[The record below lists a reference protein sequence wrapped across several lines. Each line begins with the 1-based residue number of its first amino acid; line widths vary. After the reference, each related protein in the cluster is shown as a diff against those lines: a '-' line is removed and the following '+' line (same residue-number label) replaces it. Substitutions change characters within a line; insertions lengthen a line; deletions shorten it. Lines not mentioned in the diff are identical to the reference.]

1 MRRHAFTLIEL
12 LVVIAIIAILIGL
25 LVPAVQKV
33 REAAARTTC
42 TNNLK
47 QLGLAM
53 HNYHNAH
60 KKLPTASQTE
70 VLWGPSA
77 LVYLLPY
84 VEQDNVYRLVDQKGA
99 SGSSSATAE
108 VGTLHE
114 LAGKQRF
121 PLLLCPTDRQG
132 AHETTLFGWS
142 NYLVNYGTWVL
153 STGTWDGVFGPNF
166 DLNLTQIGA
175 VRAPGAIR
183 FEHIRDGTSNT
194 AAIAEVCRGPFDAA
208 PPRDPKTDCFEYGPF
223 TEKNPVKARA
233 AFLSKDWRATGI
245 AGGKVDQPS
254 TGTWRN
260 RGYPWREGSIWRG
273 GYNHLVPP
281 NNACWRVNSEWWEL
295 VTPASSFH
303 TGGVNVVMCDGSV
316 RFVHESINP
325 DAWLA
330 AGSRSGGESTNLD

>member
-42 TNNLK
+42 ANNVK

-53 HNYHNAH
+53 HNYHNTH

-70 VLWGPSA
+70 ARFGPSA

-84 VEQDNVYRLVDQKGA
+84 VEQDNVHRLVDVKGQ

-114 LAGKQRF
+114 LAGKQRI
-121 PLLLCPTDRQG
+121 PLLLCPADRQG

-153 STGTWDGVFGPNF
+153 STGTWDGVFAPNF
-166 DLNLTQIGA
+166 DLNLTQGL
-175 VRAPGAIR
+175 VRTPGAIR
-183 FEHIRDGTSNT
+183 FDHIRDGTSNT

-208 PPRDPKTDCFEYGPF
+208 PARDRKTDCFEYGPF
-223 TEKNPVKARA
+223 TDKNPATARA
-233 AFLSKDWRATGI
+233 AFLAKDWRATGL
-245 AGGKVDQPS
+245 AGGS
-254 TGTWRN
+254 WRN

-273 GYNHLVPP
+273 GYNHLLPP
-281 NNACWRVNSEWWEL
+281 NAACWRVNQQWWEL

-303 TGGVNVVMCDGSV
+303 TGGVNVALCDGSV
-316 RFVHESINP
+316 RFVHDSINA

-330 AGSRSGGESTNLD
+330 AGSRNGGEPINLD